1 MNRDRLSRNL
11 QRISYCLP
19 LALFAAAL
27 WLVHKQL
34 QNHGLPEILAS
45 LATTPASL
53 VTAAIALTIIN
64 YLVLA
69 AYDWLALLY
78 TGHRNI
84 PRLKMLAAALL
95 SYSISNNTG
104 HAWAAGGSVR
114 YRFYSRWG
122 VPGWDIL
129 KISLFQA
136 VTYWL
141 GALSLGLAGS
151 LLMPLLLAHST
162 QPPQS
167 IHWLSLI
174 CAIALGIYWLAI
186 GYWRK
191 PLTIKGFELTLP
203 SPALTLWQT
212 LIASIDVVLS
222 SLVLWVLL
230 LSTLKLGFATFLV
243 IFVVAQVMGVISQVP
258 GGIGVFESA
267 FLWLMAANVD
277 ERQHLHLVSALLLY
291 RAIYYFLPLL
301 LAGCGLLGS
310 ELYARR
316 HRVIHSGQ
324 AIGQWLTSLL
334 PPLYSLLLLLAGM
347 VLMFSGSIPS
357 APGAMHLLRET
368 VPLPLVELSHLS
380 ASVAG
385 LLLVFLARGLWLRI
399 DAAWYASLWLLSVGI
414 LGSLLKGFDW
424 HEATILSVILLL
436 LLPSKHHFYRHS
448 SLLRLS
454 FPGSWLALPLM
465 LLSFSLW
472 LGFFAHRQTEYAHEL
487 WWQFSYDG
495 HASRFLRASLLSLG
509 MLLCFGLWRL
519 FSIDPTPP
527 LIKPTAAELDRAQQ
541 LAAGADDCQGFP
553 ALLGDKYL
561 FWSSSQDAFIMFD
574 TTSHFWVALGD
585 PIGNPR
591 QFAELLWQFRE
602 QADYHGAKPVFY
614 QIGEQLLSVYLD
626 LGLSMFKLG
635 QEARIDL
642 QEFSLRGKQRDAQR
656 SAINKFGKLDYR
668 FEILPPETLETALP
682 ELRRISDHWL
692 AQKNSGE
699 KGFSLGYFD
708 AEYLRRTPIA
718 VIRDQAGRIKAFAN
732 LWQTDNKSELSIDLM
747 RYDQDSPK
755 GIMDYLFAELI
766 LWGKAEHFRWFSLGM
781 APLAGLERRPL
792 APLWHKIG
800 NSVFDLAGEFYNFE
814 GLYDYKAKFA
824 PHWRPKFLAAQAGAA
839 IPLIMLQ
846 ISRLIAGGWTAIFS
860 K

>member
-1 MNRDRLSRNL
+1 MNQDSLSRNV
-11 QRISYCLP
+11 QRIGNFLP
-19 LALFAAAL
+19 LALFAVAL
-27 WLVHKQL
+27 WIVHRQL
-34 QNHGLPEILAS
+34 QNHGLQEILAT
-45 LATTPASL
+45 LAATPSTWVL
-53 VTAAIALTIIN
+53 AAIALTVLN
-64 YLVLA
+64 YLLLA

-84 PRLKMLAAALL
+84 PGLKMLAAALL

-136 VTYWL
+136 VTYLL
-141 GALSLGLAGS
+141 GALTLGLAGS
-151 LLMPLLLAHST
+151 LLMPFLLAHPL
-162 QPPQS
+162 QQAQA
-167 IHWLSLI
+167 IHWVSLI
-174 CAIALGIYWLAI
+174 CGISLAGYWLAI
-186 GYWRK
+186 GFWRK
-191 PLTIKGFELTLP
+191 PLRIKGFEITLP
-203 SPALTLWQT
+203 SLSLTLWQT
-212 LIASIDVVLS
+212 VIAGIDVVLS

-230 LSTLKLGFATFLV
+230 LSSLKLGFATFLV

-258 GGIGVFESA
+258 GGIGVFESG
-267 FLWLMAANVD
+267 FLWLMSGNID

-310 ELYARR
+310 EILARR
-316 HRVIHSGQ
+316 PSVISSGQ
-324 AIGQWLTSLL
+324 AIGQLLSSLL
-334 PPLYSLLLLLAGM
+334 PPIYSLLLLLAGM

-357 APGAMHLLRET
+357 TPGAMHLLRQT

-380 ASVAG
+380 TSIAG

-399 DAAWYASLWLLSVGI
+399 DAAWYGSLWLLGIGI

-424 HEATILSVILLL
+424 HEAAILSLILLL
-436 LLPSKHHFYRHS
+436 LLPSKQHFHRQS

-454 FPGSWLALPLM
+454 FPASWLALPLM
-465 LLSFSLW
+465 MLSFSLW
-472 LGFFAHRQTEYAHEL
+472 LGFFAHRQTDYAHQL
-487 WWQFSYDG
+487 WWQFSYEG
-495 HASRFLRASLLSLG
+495 HASRFLRASLLSLASA
-509 MLLCFGLWRL
+509 LCFWLWRL

-527 LIKPTAAELDRAQQ
+527 LTKPSAAELDRAQS
-541 LAAGADDCQGFP
+541 LAASAGDCQGFP
-553 ALLGDKYL
+553 ALLGDKLL
-561 FWSSSQDAFIMFD
+561 FWSQNQDAFIMFGI
-574 TTSHFWVALGD
+574 TSRFWVALGD
-585 PIGNPR
+585 PIGNPL
-591 QFAELLWQFRE
+591 QFNELLWQFRE
-602 QADYHGAKPVFY
+602 QADFHGAKPVFY
-614 QIGEQLLSVYLD
+614 QISDQLLPLYLD
-626 LGLSMFKLG
+626 LGLSMYKLG

-656 SAINKFGKLDYR
+656 SAINKFSKLGYR
-668 FEILPPETLETALP
+668 FEILTPQALEAALP

-692 AQKNSGE
+692 AQKKCGE
-699 KGFSLGYFD
+699 KAFSLGYFD
-708 AEYLRRTPIA
+708 EAYLRRTPVA
-718 VIRDQAGRIKAFAN
+718 VIRDQADQIKAFAN
-732 LWQTDNKSELSIDLM
+732 LWQTNARSELSIDLM
-747 RYDQDSPK
+747 RYDRDSPK

-766 LWGKAEHFRWFSLGM
+766 LWGKAEHFRWLSLGM

-800 NSVFDLAGEFYNFE
+800 NIVFDLAGEFYNFE

-824 PHWRPKFLAAQAGAA
+824 PQWRPKYLAAQAGAA
-839 IPLIMLQ
+839 VPLIMLH
-846 ISRLIAGGWTAIFS
+846 ISRLIAGGWITLFG